1 MKLEVSHVVFVRVE
15 GSRSEILTSSTAQ
28 VDCNDYY
35 KGNSD
40 PNTVVDGGNP
50 LKTER
55 EERERDVASD
65 QHEARLRGLKGK
77 KRDERS

>member
-1 MKLEVSHVVFVRVE
+1 MKLEVSRVVFVRVE
-15 GSRSEILTSSTAQ
+15 GSRSEMLTSSTAQ

-35 KGNSD
+35 QSNSD

-55 EERERDVASD
+55 EEEERDVCVGSARGETERIRGK
-65 QHEARLRGLKGK
+65 EA
-77 KRDERS
+77 ERT